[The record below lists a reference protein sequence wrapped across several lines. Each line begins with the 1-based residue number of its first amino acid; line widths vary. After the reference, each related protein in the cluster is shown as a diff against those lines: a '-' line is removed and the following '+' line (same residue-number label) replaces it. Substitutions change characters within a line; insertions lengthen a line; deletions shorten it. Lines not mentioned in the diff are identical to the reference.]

1 MDDEATER
9 ASRRIGQ
16 VISGKYRID
25 RVLGIGGAAAVFA
38 ATHRNGNRVALKM
51 LHREYSKRDEIRGRF
66 LREGYVANRIL
77 HPGVVRV
84 ADDDVD
90 ADGSVYLVMEL
101 LSGTTVEDHVRAS
114 GGRLEVELT
123 LGIADAALDVL
134 AAAHAVSVIHRDIK
148 PANLFL
154 TRLGDVKVLDFGVAR
169 MLDSASIT
177 ATGELWG
184 TPAFMPPEQAVGERS
199 LDHRCDLWAVGAV
212 MFRLLS
218 GRDVHEAPN
227 DHQQL
232 LRAATAPAPLL
243 SAIAP
248 AVPAAVCSVVDR
260 ALAFDRGQRWE
271 SAAKMRSALRSAHPY
286 EPLG

>member
-1 MDDEATER
+1 MDDQPTER
-9 ASRRIGQ
+9 AARRIGQ

-25 RVLGIGGAAAVFA
+25 KLLGVGGAAAVFA

-51 LHREYSKRDEIRGRF
+51 LHREYSRRDEIRSRF

-90 ADGSVYLVMEL
+90 TDGSVYLVMEL
-101 LSGTTVEDHVRAS
+101 LSGTTLESHAGAS
-114 GGRLEVELT
+114 GGRLDLELT
-123 LGIADAALDVL
+123 LGIADAVLDVL
-134 AAAHAVSVIHRDIK
+134 SAAHAVSVIHRDIK

-184 TPAFMPPEQAVGERS
+184 TPAFMPPEQAVGDRS

-212 MFRLLS
+212 MFRMLS

-227 DHQQL
+227 DHRQL
-232 LRAATAPAPLL
+232 LLAATAPAPLF
-243 SAIAP
+243 SAVAP
-248 AVPAAVCSVVDR
+248 AVPADVCAVIDR

-271 SAAKMRSALRSAHPY
+271 SAAKMRSALRRSHVY